1 MKLSLLGK
9 TELWI
14 KGIRLEQADL
24 SRIAA
29 VISDILK
36 LESKDVFVTDASDDH
51 ITLDILRSEVE
62 AENLYGKKREM
73 FRRLAEIP
81 GVRITSET
89 TLHSEGI
96 LGLVSLEEEVGRE
109 VIEKSEV
116 IAAEVTDK
124 VQRRCMVFPTG
135 DEVHRGLIKDTNSPY
150 LKDRLESEGF
160 TIAIGMVLR
169 DDIDVI
175 FAALN
180 DAINS
185 GYGLIITTGGVG
197 AESKDRTIEAMIRL
211 DKDMATPYIAKYRKG
226 TGRHEKDGVR
236 IGVGR
241 IGPTLLVALPG
252 PNDEVRMS
260 IEALISGLKKG
271 YDKQK
276 LAEEIARTLK
286 GKYFSDHEDTPHHG
300 H

>member
-96 LGLVSLEEEVGRE
+96 LGLVSLEEEVARE

-116 IAAEVTDK
+116 IAAEVMDK
-124 VQRRCMVFPTG
+124 VQRRCIVFPTG

-160 TIAIGMVLR
+160 TIAIGMILR
-169 DDIDVI
+169 DDIDLI

-180 DAINS
+180 DAVDS

-260 IEALISGLKKG
+260 IETLISGLKKG
-271 YDKQK
+271 YDKEK

-286 GKYFSDHEDTPHHG
+286 GKYFSDHEDTQHHG

>member
-62 AENLYGKKREM
+62 AENLYGKKNEM
-73 FRRLAEIP
+73 FRRLAEIS

-96 LGLVSLEEEVGRE
+96 LGLVSLEEDVARE

-116 IAAEVTDK
+116 IAAEVMDK

-260 IEALISGLKKG
+260 VETLISGLKKG

-286 GKYFSDHEDTPHHG
+286 GKYFSDHEDSPHHG

>member
-96 LGLVSLEEEVGRE
+96 LGLVSLEEEVARE

-116 IAAEVTDK
+116 IAAEVMDK
-124 VQRRCMVFPTG
+124 VQRRCIVFPTG

-260 IEALISGLKKG
+260 IETLISGLKKG
-271 YDKQK
+271 YDKEK

-286 GKYFSDHEDTPHHG
+286 GKYFSDHEDTQHHG

>member
-36 LESKDVFVTDASDDH
+36 LESKEVFVTDASDDH

-62 AENLYGKKREM
+62 AENIYGKKKEM

-96 LGLVSLEEEVGRE
+96 LGLVSLEEEVARE
-109 VIEKSEV
+109 VIERSEV
-116 IAAEVTDK
+116 IAAEMLDK
-124 VQRRCMVFPTG
+124 VQRRCMIFPTG

-150 LKDRLESEGF
+150 LKDRMESEGF
-160 TIAIGMVLR
+160 TTEIGMVLR

-197 AESKDRTIEAMIRL
+197 AESKDRTIEAMVRL
-211 DKDMATPYIAKYRKG
+211 DREIAAPYITKYHKG
-226 TGRHEKDGVR
+226 TGRHEKEGVR

-241 IGPTLLVALPG
+241 VGPTLLVALPG
-252 PNDEVRMS
+252 PNDEVRTA
-260 IEALISGLKKG
+260 IETLISGLKKG
-271 YDKQK
+271 YDKQN

-286 GKYFSDHEDTPHHG
+286 GKYLSGHEDKQHHG